1 MRQVTRVTIAL
12 PNDLWEKVKRS
23 VPAGQRSGLVAT
35 ALESELRRRQRVQQV
50 AALQQHQKAMLKKYG
65 TLPAS
70 SEAIE
75 QMRQER
81 DDERH
86 GLR

>member
-12 PNDLWEKVKRS
+12 PNDLWEKVKHTA
-23 VPAGQRSGLVAT
+23 PAGQRSSLVAT
-35 ALESELRRRQRVQQV
+35 ALESELRRRQRLEQV
-50 AALQQHQKAMLKKYG
+50 AQLRRYQKAMIKKYAA
-65 TLPAS
+65 LPAG
-70 SEAIE
+70 AGIIE

-81 DDERH
+81 DDERN

>member
-23 VPAGQRSGLVAT
+23 APADQRSGLVAT
-35 ALESELRRRQRVQQV
+35 ALESELRRRQWVERVE
-50 AALQQHQKAMLKKYG
+50 ALQQHQKAMHKKYG
-65 TLPAS
+65 TLPAG